1 MIASIIILSI
11 LLVASTYANWN
22 LLKKIETTSE
32 ANDEA
37 FEWITSVRNTL
48 VQILNNIKK
57 IDKREMF
64 EKDDDAGTTIK
75 RIKDEIN
82 KLESAFGNKQN

>member
-11 LLVASTYANWN
+11 LLIASTYANWN

-64 EKDDDAGTTIK
+64 EKDDDVGTTFK
-75 RIKDEIN
+75 MIKDEIN

>member
-22 LLKKIETTSE
+22 LLKKIETASE

-57 IDKREMF
+57 IDRREMF
-64 EKDDDAGTTIK
+64 EKDDDVGTTFK
-75 RIKDEIN
+75 MIKDEIN

>member
-1 MIASIIILSI
+1 MIASIIILLI

-64 EKDDDAGTTIK
+64 EKDDDVGTTFK
-75 RIKDEIN
+75 MIKDEIN

>member
-64 EKDDDAGTTIK
+64 EKDDDVGTTFK
-75 RIKDEIN
+75 MIKDEIN

>member
-57 IDKREMF
+57 IDRREMF
-64 EKDDDAGTTIK
+64 EKDDDVGTTFK
-75 RIKDEIN
+75 MIKDEIN